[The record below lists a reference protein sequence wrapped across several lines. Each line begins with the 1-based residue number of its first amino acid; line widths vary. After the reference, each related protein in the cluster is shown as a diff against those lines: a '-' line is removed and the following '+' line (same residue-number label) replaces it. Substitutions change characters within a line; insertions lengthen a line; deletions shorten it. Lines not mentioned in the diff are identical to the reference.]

1 MIAAGRNF
9 NFFLDQTNKIAVWPL
24 ILYYSEI
31 FYYIVYLHLTSIS
44 TALEK
49 TVARLNVLKMTL
61 LSLIPA
67 VVFLLYMKTR

>member
-31 FYYIVYLHLTSIS
+31 FYYNVYLHLTSIS